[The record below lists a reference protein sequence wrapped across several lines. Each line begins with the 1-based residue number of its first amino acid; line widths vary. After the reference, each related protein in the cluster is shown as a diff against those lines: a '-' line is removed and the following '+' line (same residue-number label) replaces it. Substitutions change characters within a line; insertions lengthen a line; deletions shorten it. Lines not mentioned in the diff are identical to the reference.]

1 MPIRKLPGAAPTA
14 TPPLGAVQTFLP
26 PTLLLLGFLL
36 LVSSHQVPGGGH
48 RLRWASFQPGLSQ
61 ILMPGG
67 TSLSEVLGCISGHW
81 GQVLLADRKISR
93 MLKMEIPPHHAPHA
107 KSPSWGQYTD
117 LICLCQELQPDVH
130 ASTSTGAQGPSC
142 QA

>member
-48 RLRWASFQPGLSQ
+48 RLRWVSFQPGLSQ
-61 ILMPGG
+61 ILMPGE

-93 MLKMEIPPHHAPHA
+93 MLKMEIPPPTMLPTPNRQA
-107 KSPSWGQYTD
+107 G
-117 LICLCQELQPDVH
+117 
-130 ASTSTGAQGPSC
+130 ASTQI
-142 QA
+142 